1 LDKPVWPNGKTERV
15 SVLEVELTAWSFFFW
30 QELFDVM
37 AAKAPVLFLAF
48 NRPEPT
54 RQVFQA
60 IRTYC
65 PTHLYVAADGPR
77 PEKPGEW
84 RLCAETRRIVQD
96 VDWDCEV
103 QTLFRDEN
111 LGCGAAVNGAIS
123 WFFDRE
129 EYGIILED
137 DCLPDPTFFPFAAEM
152 LERFRD
158 EPRVGSIS
166 GDNFLPR
173 SLSLNQPYGFS
184 KYVQIWGW
192 ATWRRFWERYDFEL
206 SGDEAE
212 WESIIRRV
220 NPIENQAKYWLQI
233 FQALRSGLIDTW
245 DYQVMFSA
253 WKADLVHIF
262 PSRNLISNLGYGTD
276 ATHTNFQSPLA
287 SLRRESIN
295 NYEITLPVKVDPQI
309 DEATFYFRFLE
320 SLSNVWWLEQ
330 AMDATK
336 LLAWSRWHI
345 SQAQAEISRSRS
357 TQQEQTRETSKM
369 LAARHRTLFRVRW
382 ILLLGHFVYT
392 CRYALTLLRSKGNQ
406 LLNRSLLKRV
416 AKPELQS
423 EPGPASH
430 PGKKDGSPSAV
441 EPGSRQSEPIERSVR

>member
-1 LDKPVWPNGKTERV
+1 
-15 SVLEVELTAWSFFFW
+15 
-30 QELFDVM
+30 M
-37 AAKAPVLFLAF
+37 FLVF

-60 IRTYC
+60 IRVYR

-84 RLCAETRRIVQD
+84 RLCGDVRSVVEE
-96 VDWDCEV
+96 VDWDCQV
-103 QTLFRDEN
+103 QTLFRDQN
-111 LGCGAAVNGAIS
+111 VGCGAAVSRAIS
-123 WFFDRE
+123 WFFEHE
-129 EYGIILED
+129 EQGIILED
-137 DCLPDPTFFPFAAEM
+137 DCLPDPSFFSFCAEM
-152 LERFRD
+152 LDRFRD
-158 EPRVGSIS
+158 EPKVGSIS
-166 GDNFLPR
+166 GDNFLPPTLHLDR
-173 SLSLNQPYGFS
+173 PYGFS

-192 ATWRRFWERYDFEL
+192 ATWRRFWKHYDFEL

-212 WESIIRRV
+212 WERIIRRM
-220 NPIENQAKYWLQI
+220 NPIENQARYWLQI

-295 NYEITLPVKVDPQI
+295 NCEITLPVKVDAQI

-336 LLAWSRWHI
+336 LLGWSRWHI
-345 SQAQAEISRSRS
+345 SQAQAEISRLQSI
-357 TQQEQTRETSKM
+357 QQGQAREISKM

-382 ILLLGHFVYT
+382 ILLLGHFLYT

-423 EPGPASH
+423 EPRPASH
-430 PGKKDGSPSAV
+430 PGKKEESPSAV